1 MSDDPFKPL
10 DGARRDAGTG
20 KGKPSRCSI
29 RPVPPHAPE
38 PPGRHYKQ
46 GKPSATWTYRDA
58 AGAVLGYVCRFEEK
72 DGGKNFRPLCF
83 FKEGDRESWRWQ
95 SWEEPRPLF
104 GLDRLAQDPGAPVV
118 VTEGEKSADAAQR
131 LLDGYVCVTSPSGS
145 KSAGK
150 ADWSPLKG
158 RNVTIWP
165 DADEPGL
172 KYAEIVAGLAADAG
186 AASVAILTPPVNVP
200 EGWDAGDAFE
210 KGRPKDW
217 VLALVTSAKP
227 HKASGKVSRKP
238 AAKRAG
244 TSAGGDTTA
253 TDEKPSAGKQKAPR
267 QRDMLLEALDAATL
281 WHSPEKVAYATIPVN
296 SHLEHWRIESSTF
309 QRWAAGQFYRATG
322 SAPAGQML
330 SDALRVL
337 NVRAIEEGACHKPMM
352 RTGWADGASW
362 LDLGDDRWRAV
373 KITAH
378 GWDVVDAPP
387 VKFVRSEV
395 MAPLPVPEKGHL
407 LEEFRRHVNA
417 SDDDYC
423 LIVAWLVA
431 ALWGRAN
438 AFPVL
443 ALGGEQGSG
452 KTTMARVLRTL
463 VDPSAVP
470 GLSIPKDERDLF
482 VQAMSGHTLS
492 FDNVSKVDPWFSDAV
507 CRLSTGSGFLTR
519 KLHSDNEPFWFQ
531 GSRPVVLNGIPSLTD
546 RADLAERALT
556 VRLLRIDET
565 TRQSEDDFWKEWLH
579 ALPGILG
586 ALLDAVSTAVRH
598 YDGTKLDRS
607 PRMADFARLM
617 AAAESGLGWEPGTFI
632 AAYDANR
639 QMTNEQ
645 VFESDP
651 VAVAIQ
657 KFITTQHPTNG
668 WDGTAT
674 ELLEAL
680 NTIVTEEMR
689 RSRMWPQKVNALGNA
704 VDRAAPLLRPKG
716 IHVTKRNTGTKRLI
730 MLTVATN

>member
-1 MSDDPFKPL
+1 MSEDPFKPL

-20 KGKPSRCSI
+20 KDTPSRSVAAA
-29 RPVPPHAPE
+29 VPPDGPE
-38 PPGRHYKQ
+38 PPGRNYNK

-58 AGAVLGYVCRFEEK
+58 AGAVLGYACRFDEK
-72 DGGKNFRPLCF
+72 DGGKTFLPLTWCQDS
-83 FKEGDRESWRWQ
+83 KKWRWK
-95 SWEEPRPLF
+95 SWAEPRPLY
-104 GLDRLAQDPGAPVV
+104 GLDRLAEDPGARVV
-118 VTEGEKSADAAQR
+118 VTEGEKAADAAQR
-131 LLDGYVCVTSPSGS
+131 LLDGYVCVTSPNGS
-145 KSAGK
+145 KSAEK

-158 RNVTIWP
+158 RKVAIWP
-165 DADEPGL
+165 DADEAGL
-172 KYAEIVAGLAADAG
+172 KYAETVAGLATNAG

-227 HKASGKVSRKP
+227 HKASGKASRKP
-238 AAKRAG
+238 AGKS
-244 TSAGGDTTA
+244 TGGDSTA
-253 TDEKPSAGKQKAPR
+253 NGDAPSAGKQKAPR
-267 QRDMLLEALDAATL
+267 QRDMFLEALDAATL

-296 SHLEHWRIESSTF
+296 SHLEHWRVESSRF
-309 QRWAAGQFYRATG
+309 QRWAAGQFWRATG

-337 NVRAIEEGACHKPMM
+337 NVRAIEEGACHKTMM
-352 RTGWADGASW
+352 RTGWANGASW
-362 LDLGDDRWRAV
+362 LDLGDNMWTAV

-378 GWDVVDAPP
+378 GWDVMDAPP

-407 LEEFRRHVNA
+407 IEEFRGYVNA

-423 LIVAWLVA
+423 LTVAWLVA

-565 TRQSEDDFWKEWLH
+565 IRQSEDDFWKGWLDV
-579 ALPGILG
+579 LPGILG

-617 AAAESGLGWEPGTFI
+617 TAAEPGLGWEAGTFM

-668 WDGTAT
+668 WEGTAT